1 MKNHKFLF
9 SKFSGL
15 STLASLSIITLS
27 VTACLS
33 LSGCLGAVF
42 AGGAVA
48 ANAAG
53 NSLTIGTQVDDV
65 TIKTKAVNV
74 LNKYP
79 ELVNNSNVEITVFNH
94 IVLILGQ
101 VPSQALSDNIANDI
115 SQISNVRMVYNRL
128 TVGKPVSFGTYAHDS
143 WLTTKV
149 KAALVG
155 KVNPAEFT
163 VITENGVVYLI
174 GLVTQADGNVAAL
187 AASKV
192 SGVDQVVRA
201 YVLLPNAPLPPAPV
215 TSSS

>member
-1 MKNHKFLF
+1 MKNRIF
-9 SKFSGL
+9 SPYS
-15 STLASLSIITLS
+15 LASLALITLS
-27 VTACLS
+27 LSACLA
-33 LSGCLGAVF
+33 LNGCLGVVA

-48 ANAAG
+48 ANTAG
-53 NSLTIGTQVDDV
+53 SNLTIGTQVDDV
-65 TIKTKAVNV
+65 TIKTKAINV

-79 ELVNNSNVEITVFNH
+79 DLVNNSNVEITVFNH

-101 VPSQALSDNIANDI
+101 VPSQALSDNIASDI
-115 SQISNVRMVYNRL
+115 SQITNVRMVYNRL
-128 TVGKPVSFGTYAHDS
+128 TIGKPVSFGTYAHDS

-149 KAALVG
+149 KAALIG

-163 VITENGVVYLI
+163 VVTENSVVYLV

-201 YVLLPNAPLPPAPV
+201 YVLLPNPPVPAAPISA
-215 TSSS
+215 SS